1 MEESSTRI
9 PSSKSKKKV
18 QETFVSYHG
27 EMREDG
33 KTGAV
38 EILGEGTEGGAVF
51 LNGVVIYA
59 RYGEKT
65 ADDALRSLLSCD
77 SSPVRVSS
85 STAEAVKMFRTYMR
99 YISDDAVMATEPL
112 DGTAIDS
119 YEVDDV
125 IVGGIKNTAGGSWG
139 DEDKVVPTGS
149 WTRNSPGAEMPPR
162 SLFPEGRRTA
172 LAADTESL
180 RRHVSEER
188 VTGYA
193 AGDGEVI
200 TFSDGEFADRKR
212 VDVRRSI
219 RADVDAGGGW
229 VVVNTDPKTDDEKG
243 GENGD
248 GDESGGL
255 LNRLF

>member
-1 MEESSTRI
+1 MEESPTRT
-9 PSSKSKKKV
+9 PSSESKKTV
-18 QETFVSYHG
+18 EETFVSSHG
-27 EMREDG
+27 EMREGG

-38 EILGEGTEGGAVF
+38 ETLGESTEGGAVF

-59 RYGEKT
+59 RYGEKK
-65 ADDALRSLLSCD
+65 ADDALRSLMSCE
-77 SSPVRVSS
+77 SNHIYVSS
-85 STAEAVKMFRTYMR
+85 STAEAAKMFRTYMR
-99 YISDDAVMATEPL
+99 YISDDAVMATECL
-112 DGTAIDS
+112 DGAAIDS
-119 YEVDDV
+119 YEVDGV
-125 IVGGIKNTAGGSWG
+125 IVGGIENTAGGSWG

-172 LAADTESL
+172 LAADAESL
-180 RRHVSEER
+180 RRHVSEEE

-229 VVVNTDPKTDDEKG
+229 VVVNTDPEIDDDSEGKKS
-243 GENGD
+243 D

-255 LNRLF
+255 LSRLF